1 MFKITVTEVVAEKTI
16 EGKDWE
22 IKSKPKEGDSVYGY
36 TPEIEKTTVVTK
48 EVYKQSVDKLDIVA
62 LIAAVNKE

>member
-1 MFKITVTEVVAEKTI
+1 MFEITVTEVVAEKTI

-22 IKSKPKEGDSVYGY
+22 IISKPKECDAVYGY
-36 TPEIEKTTVVTK
+36 TPEIKKTTIVTR

-62 LIAAVNKE
+62 LIAAVNKQ